1 MRNLYL
7 RQFYE
12 KVADMANQAIAN
24 DVEPFALSICLQN
37 LVVQLD
43 REARKREAA
52 EAEEANKKEEK
63 TDD

>member
-12 KVADMANQAIAN
+12 KVAEMANTAIAQ
-24 DVEPFALSICLQN
+24 DVEPFALSVCLQN

-43 REARKREAA
+43 REARKRESA
-52 EAEEANKKEEK
+52 EAEEASKEEGK
-63 TDD
+63 HDD